1 MIFINNALKKIG
13 NEGLIVNLKANNFYE
28 GEESL
33 SGEDFDQLYE
43 VFKANTNMNLSQS
56 QKNNLYLCV
65 LYYEYNHNEEAKQ
78 ILLNK
83 LSNDDELLSEGT
95 PEEQLHILFNI
106 IEIEIKIRKKDEKD
120 LKILYNKL
128 YEKKL
133 NKNFE
138 DYILQKHYFAY
149 LKFLLCSYKDV
160 DQFTNDIIT
169 DIDEDKS
176 SVHSNLIKYIR
187 IRNVLLKVKML
198 EISDPNKNNQDIIS
212 HLECLFNLT
221 KNTKEDFAICVGIK
235 MLSLQ
240 SKEIVSFEKCIQ
252 LIKDMLNILKRETL
266 FGKSHKNILEQYLYL
281 SGLLGYY
288 NSIND
293 DSDGVVK
300 VSKKIDKYLNNVQD
314 LMKNSQNENSSENNI
329 TYDNLYQQYNYFNNM
344 LKSSIFLN
352 NNLNNSEALKESQIA
367 LKNMQN
373 NIKQSEIELL
383 NMNILEGNNLNTKFK
398 NNFELF
404 KKWIEQKIDLK
415 SDKII
420 LMYFCLYNQ
429 ISLMTKTI
437 LEDMNSESRSKN
449 IKNARQ
455 FATNIIEMTA
465 KQVVDQKNESMKK
478 IFQLPF
484 FKNLFNKLYYV
495 KIYSYF
501 LEGRYQ
507 ECLDKF
513 SEYKLAKIQFELE
526 TPKSNEYMKKIEADC
541 LFKLNKYKQAEE
553 IYDRILGMGSDDPF
567 IHFNLGLA
575 SFFNGEKIKA
585 SVELEKAN
593 ELFKKENNNKNATI
607 AEEILKNIK

>member
-1 MIFINNALKKIG
+1 MIFINNALRKIG

-33 SGEDFDQLYE
+33 SKEDFDQLYE
-43 VFKANTNMNLSQS
+43 VFKCNANMNLTTS

-65 LYYEYNHNEEAKQ
+65 LYYEYNHNEEAMQ

-83 LSNDDELLSEGT
+83 LLNDDELLSEGT
-95 PEEQLHILFNI
+95 KEEQLHILFNI
-106 IEIEIKIRKKDEKD
+106 IEIEIKIRKKDEQE
-120 LKILYNKL
+120 LKILFNKL
-128 YEKKL
+128 QEKQFERK
-133 NKNFE
+133 FE
-138 DYILQKHYFAY
+138 DYILQKHYYAY
-149 LKFLLCSYKDV
+149 LKFLINDYKNV
-160 DQFTNDIIT
+160 DKYTNDIIS

-176 SVHSNLIKYIR
+176 FVNSNLIKYIR

-541 LFKLNKYKQAEE
+541 LFKLNKYKQDEE

>member
-1 MIFINNALKKIG
+1 
-13 NEGLIVNLKANNFYE
+13 
-28 GEESL
+28 
-33 SGEDFDQLYE
+33 
-43 VFKANTNMNLSQS
+43 
-56 QKNNLYLCV
+56 
-65 LYYEYNHNEEAKQ
+65 
-78 ILLNK
+78 
-83 LSNDDELLSEGT
+83 
-95 PEEQLHILFNI
+95 
-106 IEIEIKIRKKDEKD
+106 
-120 LKILYNKL
+120 
-128 YEKKL
+128 
-133 NKNFE
+133 
-138 DYILQKHYFAY
+138 
-149 LKFLLCSYKDV
+149 
-160 DQFTNDIIT
+160 
-169 DIDEDKS
+169 
-176 SVHSNLIKYIR
+176 
-187 IRNVLLKVKML
+187 
-198 EISDPNKNNQDIIS
+198 
-212 HLECLFNLT
+212 
-221 KNTKEDFAICVGIK
+221 
-235 MLSLQ
+235 
-240 SKEIVSFEKCIQ
+240 
-252 LIKDMLNILKRETL
+252 
-266 FGKSHKNILEQYLYL
+266 
-281 SGLLGYY
+281 
-288 NSIND
+288 
-293 DSDGVVK
+293 
-300 VSKKIDKYLNNVQD
+300 
-314 LMKNSQNENSSENNI
+314 MKNSQNENSSENNI